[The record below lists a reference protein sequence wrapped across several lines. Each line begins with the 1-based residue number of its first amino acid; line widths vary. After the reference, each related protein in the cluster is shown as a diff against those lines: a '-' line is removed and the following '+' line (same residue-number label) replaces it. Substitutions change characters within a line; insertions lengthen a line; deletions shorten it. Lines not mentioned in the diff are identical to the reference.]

1 MNAIRTLIVDD
12 EAPARSRIRKLLSV
26 DPDITVIGECS
37 SGEAAVLALQREAP
51 DLVFLDIHLPGL
63 DGFDVLERVAGE
75 AHPLIVFVT
84 AYDEHAVKAFG
95 VGALDYLVKP
105 FERAQLY
112 TAVGRAKRQLHA
124 RAALAGRVAVAAR
137 QPSRAPG
144 GRIAIR
150 TDGRVV
156 RLRLDEIAWIEAERD
171 SSQIHLRGGTML
183 TAREGL
189 SSVEQRLPD
198 ALFLRVHRSRIVNV
212 AHVRE
217 VHPWFQGESLL
228 VLDDGTRIVT
238 GRTYRDKIRQLS
250 Q

>member
-1 MNAIRTLIVDD
+1 MNPIRTLIVDD

-26 DPDITVIGECS
+26 DPDIAVIGECS
-37 SGEAAVLALQREAP
+37 SGEAAVLAVQRESP

-63 DGFDVLERVAGE
+63 DGFDVLDRVGGE
-75 AHPLIVFVT
+75 ANPLIVFVT

-124 RAALAGRVAVAAR
+124 RAALAARAAAR
-137 QPSRAPG
+137 PPSRTPG

-156 RLRLDEIAWIEAERD
+156 RLRLDEIEWIEAERD
-171 SSQIHLRGGTML
+171 TSHLHLRGGAL
-183 TAREGL
+183 VIAREGL
-189 SSVEQRLPD
+189 SSVEQRLPE
-198 ALFLRVHRSRIVNV
+198 ALFLRVHRSRIVNI

-228 VLDDGTRIVT
+228 VLEDGTRIVT
-238 GRTYRDKIRQLS
+238 GRTYRDRIRHLS

>member
-1 MNAIRTLIVDD
+1 MNPIRTLIVDD

-26 DPDITVIGECS
+26 DPDIAVIGECS
-37 SGEAAVLALQREAP
+37 SGEAAVLAVQRESP

-63 DGFDVLERVAGE
+63 DGFDVLDRVAGE
-75 AHPLIVFVT
+75 ANPLIVFVT

-95 VGALDYLVKP
+95 IGALDYLVKP

-124 RAALAGRVAVAAR
+124 RAALASRAAAR
-137 QPSRAPG
+137 PPSRTPG

-156 RLRLDEIAWIEAERD
+156 RLRLDEIEWVEAERD
-171 SSQIHLRGGTML
+171 TSHLHLRGGVVVV
-183 TAREGL
+183 AREGL
-189 SSVEQRLPD
+189 SNIEQRLPE
-198 ALFLRVHRSRIVNV
+198 ALFLRVHRSRIVNI

-228 VLDDGTRIVT
+228 VLEDGTRIVT
-238 GRTYRDKIRQLS
+238 GRTYRDRIRHLS